1 MHQHALQTAL
11 SLYESG
17 TYTLETAARHAGIEE
32 SRFLDCIARRGID
45 VDEQVPEGVRRRRQ
59 VAAD

>member
-17 TYTLETAARHAGIEE
+17 TYTLETAARQAGVAE
-32 SRFLDCIARRGID
+32 SRLHECLARRGLEA
-45 VDEQVPEGVRRRRQ
+45 DEHVATVGRERGR